1 MHDRCPAALRF
12 SLSPLTGVRRVVYW
26 CGRLLQVLGLV
37 LIWWVLLLFV
47 GTASMWV
54 LIYWSII
61 AIVVFVGGWVCTAW
75 VKRRVV
81 ARHHEEGSH

>member
-1 MHDRCPAALRF
+1 MHDRYTVLQRS
-12 SLSPLTGVRRVVYW
+12 SLPPLTGVRRIVYW
-26 CGRLLQVLGLV
+26 CGRILQGLGLV

-54 LIYWSII
+54 LIYWSLL

-75 VKRRVV
+75 VKRRIYV
-81 ARHHEEGSH
+81 RHS